1 MISESIEDGWRP
13 LSESSRESEDR
24 HQDKKWR
31 KEKTLM
37 MDSRTVKKDMLVG
50 LVEIHVPTAEL
61 DFTSARE
68 RADSSARESLE
79 APFLL
84 AWFDRKTWTH
94 SPAIC

>member
-50 LVEIHVPTAEL
+50 LVEIQVLTAKL
-61 DFTSARE
+61 DFTDAKKMADKSARE
-68 RADSSARESLE
+68 VLAT
-79 APFLL
+79 PFLL

>member
-1 MISESIEDGWRP
+1 
-13 LSESSRESEDR
+13 
-24 HQDKKWR
+24 
-31 KEKTLM
+31 
-37 MDSRTVKKDMLVG
+37 MDPRTVEKNMLVG
-50 LVEIHVPTAEL
+50 LVEIQVPTAEL

-68 RADSSARESLE
+68 RGDSSARESLA